1 MKSYS
6 AKIKEE
12 LTKLRIRRA
21 DDAKSLLSA
30 FTLSIGTLKRIPGRK
45 AWGVRCVSE
54 NEAAIL
60 FIAKLASKNYELEYE
75 IKQVEH
81 ERLRALYNELLLY
94 GSEIEKFMLE
104 TGIISRD
111 SRGNMIFSSAVPRE
125 ALETETQKKLFL
137 RGLFLACGTMVS
149 PEKAYHAEFVLKN
162 SEIALCALEMLL
174 KFGINAKL
182 TKRKASFV
190 IYVKDADALSDFMA
204 LIGASDAV
212 LDITSIRIDKQAKNE
227 ANRGVNC
234 IFANLDRALNTA
246 KRQEEDIKLVIDN
259 IGFANLPA
267 TLQTVAE
274 ARLNNMELSMAEL
287 AEMLGIGKSAVNYRL
302 GKLSS
307 MADEIRQS
315 GCIKKIPETS
325 GKAEN
330 TEKPG
335 EPENTKK
342 SDNPAKS

>member
-6 AKIKEE
+6 TKIKQE

-21 DDAKSLLSA
+21 EDAKSLLCA
-30 FTLSIGTLKRIPGRK
+30 FVLSIGTLKLIPGRK

-60 FIAKLASKNYELEYE
+60 FIAKLAAKYYDLEYE

-81 ERLRALYNELLLY
+81 ERLRALYNEILLY
-94 GSEIEKFMLE
+94 GSEIQKFMLE
-104 TGIISRD
+104 TGMIN
-111 SRGNMIFSSAVPRE
+111 RGNGGEIIYSSSVP
-125 ALETETQKKLFL
+125 AGKMKTQTQKKLFL
-137 RGLFLACGTMVS
+137 RGLFLACGTVVS

-162 SEIALCALEMLL
+162 REIALYASKLL
-174 KFGINAKL
+174 LGFGINAKL
-182 TKRKASFV
+182 TERKTAFV
-190 IYVKDADALSDFMA
+190 IYIKDADALSDFMA

-212 LDITSIRIDKQAKNE
+212 MDITNIRIDKQAKNK

-234 IFANLDRALNTA
+234 IMANLDRALNTA
-246 KRQEEDIKLVIDN
+246 QKQEEDIKLVIDN
-259 IGFANLPA
+259 IGFAKLPLPLRA
-267 TLQTVAE
+267 VAE

-315 GCIKKIPETS
+315 GCIKKIPDTS

-330 TEKPG
+330 TEKP
-335 EPENTKK
+335 
-342 SDNPAKS
+342 DNPAKS